1 MTPAPGTVAV
11 WIGPAVADP
20 SCCSA
25 AEHDRAARH
34 RNPDSARVWLS
45 ARALLR
51 LRIAEATGS
60 SPGAIVLD
68 ERPGG
73 KPFARDVAVHVNLS
87 HAAGLVAIAIGAPDV
102 GPVGVDIEGDR
113 RLHRP
118 DRLAGRLLGD
128 GRERDRW
135 FATPEPDRTRY
146 LLQRWTRTEALL
158 KATGEGIGGGVAGAE
173 KRLVAAGWVV
183 RDLTVPDGGFG
194 AVAARGSGW
203 VVQTLASV

>member
-1 MTPAPGTVAV
+1 M

-20 SCCSA
+20 SCCSPD
-25 AEHDRAARH
+25 EHERAARH

-51 LRIAEATGS
+51 HRIAEATGA
-60 SPGAIVLD
+60 SPAAIVLD

-87 HAAGLVAIAIGAPDV
+87 HAGGLVAIAIGAPDV
-102 GPVGVDIEGDR
+102 GPVGVDIERDR

-118 DRLAGRLLGD
+118 DRLAVRLLGD
-128 GRERDRW
+128 GGERDRW
-135 FATPEPDRTRY
+135 SATPEPDRTRY

-158 KATGEGIGGGVAGAE
+158 KATGEGIGGGVSGAE
-173 KRLVAAGWVV
+173 ERLVAAGWAV
-183 RDLTVPDGGFG
+183 RDLTLRGGGFG
-194 AVAARGSGW
+194 AVAARGTSW
-203 VVQTLASV
+203 EVRTLAPA

>member
-1 MTPAPGTVAV
+1 M
-11 WIGPAVADP
+11 WIGPAVGDP
-20 SCCSA
+20 SCCSPD
-25 AEHDRAARH
+25 EHERAARH

-51 LRIAEATGS
+51 HHLAEATGT
-60 SPGAIVLD
+60 SPAAIVLD

-73 KPFARDVAVHVNLS
+73 KPFARDIAVHVNLS
-87 HAAGLVAIAIGAPDV
+87 HARGLVAIAIGAPDV

-118 DRLAGRLLGD
+118 DRLAARLLGD
-128 GRERDRW
+128 EGERDRW
-135 FATPEPDRTRY
+135 SATPEPDRTRF

-173 KRLVAAGWVV
+173 ERLVAAGWAV
-183 RDLTVPDGGFG
+183 RDLTVPGGGFG
-194 AVAARGSGW
+194 AVAARGTTW
-203 VVQTLASV
+203 EVRTLAPT

>member
-1 MTPAPGTVAV
+1 M

-20 SCCSA
+20 SCCSPD
-25 AEHDRAARH
+25 EHERAARH

-51 LRIAEATGS
+51 YRIAEATGS
-60 SPGAIVLD
+60 SPGSIVVD

-87 HAAGLVAIAIGAPDV
+87 HAGGLVAIAIGAPDV
-102 GPVGVDIEGDR
+102 GPVGVDIEGNR

-118 DRLAGRLLGD
+118 DRLAARLLID
-128 GRERDRW
+128 GGERDRW
-135 FATPEPDRTRY
+135 AATPEPARTRY

-158 KATGEGIGGGVAGAE
+158 KATGDGIGGGVAGAE
-173 KRLVAAGWVV
+173 GRLVAAGWAV
-183 RDLTVPDGGFG
+183 RDLTVPAGGFG

-203 VVQTLASV
+203 VVRAVGSA